1 MNHTSQVI
9 SGTPFSPRLYEVAGT
24 WHYEDG
30 RMLASVQF
38 GPLPPDAANPLGEG
52 EGLRILEWMC
62 NDKGKGCSVE
72 ALEWLRRRFK
82 FITADSVGLA
92 DEEGMHQPALAYWV
106 HMHRRGL
113 VDELID
119 DIGRRLVVTADNVH
133 TLPHPSDLE
142 TWAPSQPLVHIGT
155 LDPKDKGV
163 RGDSYEGHGLSVS
176 ECPEAWEAI
185 AKLGGQPWWELLPR
199 ASAAEPRFLD
209 WHATP
214 REQREAMLAWAEE
227 QGLVEPCAGFR
238 VHHYDHDHAETV
250 FVNFENEADARRE
263 LKWMLEEH
271 EEEVDAL
278 EMMPDDGQPGPAPYL
293 EQFDG
298 WKLTD
303 LALARLHRTKADLGE
318 SSALAA
324 LLYVESQTDLAGLYW
339 ADTLDVAS
347 LSAPRAVIFPSRLTQ
362 FEVALRKPVNAAGKR
377 SGAIIMHSE
386 PLDTLE
392 RAIFQAVESGSD
404 KALMMHLERTPA
416 RTVQLMLPLIWKE
429 FNGTLLYRS
438 LTRAVMFAEST
449 FGSGHTKHGGLT
461 EFVESNAACADLLR
475 ALGAPCHSK
484 ETENAAAGIFLA
496 ADWGSGASAA
506 VIERLMRD
514 SIAAGDFGVDTPMPY
529 VGTEC
534 DGVLPL
540 QAAFKFGNAQAAQA
554 LLDAGASLSA
564 PLEGT
569 TYTDIVAYAA
579 SFNAPRS
586 REVASVMA
594 HALMSRQLADASRAP
609 AADTAPT
616 NSTDSDSDAGTL
628 KKGRG
633 RRMGV

>member
-1 MNHTSQVI
+1 MNMPSRSRI
-9 SGTPFSPRLYEVAGT
+9 PFSPRLYEEDGV
-24 WHYEDG
+24 WFYEDG
-30 RMLASVQF
+30 RMLASVDF
-38 GPLPPDAANPLGEG
+38 GPLPQGMGPG
-52 EGLRILEWMC
+52 EGLTISEWSC
-62 NDKGKGCSVE
+62 KDRGQGCSVE
-72 ALEWLRRRFK
+72 ALEWLRTRFTH
-82 FITADSVGLA
+82 ITANGVGLV
-92 DEEGMHQPALAYWV
+92 DENGAGGMVMDYWRS
-106 HMHRRGL
+106 MRQQGL
-113 VDELID
+113 VDELLD
-119 DIGRRLVVTADNVH
+119 DEGRTLAVTQLDTVPLPYTSELV
-133 TLPHPSDLE
+133 
-142 TWAPSQPLVHIGT
+142 TWSPKEPLVHIGT

-176 ECPEAWEAI
+176 ECPDAWEAI
-185 AKLGGQPWWELLPR
+185 AKLGGQPWWRLAPR
-199 ASAAEPRFLD
+199 AGATAPKFLD

-214 REQREAMLAWAEE
+214 REQREAMLAWAAD
-227 QGLVEPCAGFR
+227 QGLVTPCPGFR
-238 VHHYDHDHAETV
+238 VHYYDHDHAETV
-250 FVNFENEADARRE
+250 FINFENEADARAE
-263 LKWMLEEH
+263 LAWMQEEY

-278 EMMPDDGQPGPAPYL
+278 KMMPDDGHPGPAPHL

-298 WKLTD
+298 WKLTS
-303 LALARLHRTKADLGE
+303 LALARLHRVKADLGE
-318 SSALAA
+318 SAALAA

-339 ADTLDVAS
+339 ADTLSVAS

-362 FEVALRKPVNAAGKR
+362 FSATPITKAPSIPSSSRPVV
-377 SGAIIMHSE
+377 IMHSE

-392 RAIFQAVESGSD
+392 RAIFQAVESGSA
-404 KALMMHLERTPA
+404 KALQMNLERTPA
-416 RTVQLMLPLIWKE
+416 GVVQQLLPLLWKE

-438 LTRAVMFAEST
+438 LTRAVMFAESS
-449 FGSGHTKHGGLT
+449 FGASHTKHGGLT

-484 ETENAAAGIFLA
+484 ATENAAGGIFLS
-496 ADWGSGASAA
+496 ADWGGGASAA

-514 SIAAGDFGVDTPMPY
+514 SIAAGDFDVDAPMPY
-529 VGTEC
+529 LGTEC

-569 TYTDIVAYAA
+569 TYSDIVDYAA

-586 REVASVMA
+586 KEVASVVT
-594 HALMSRQLADASRAP
+594 HALMTRQLADAVRAP